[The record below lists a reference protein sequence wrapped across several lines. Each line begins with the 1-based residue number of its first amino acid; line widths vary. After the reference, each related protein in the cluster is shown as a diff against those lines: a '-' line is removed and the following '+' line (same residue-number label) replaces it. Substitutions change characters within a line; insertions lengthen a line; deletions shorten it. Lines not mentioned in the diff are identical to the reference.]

1 MRYSSIDCLRT
12 LAIFVM
18 VCVHFCENLAG
29 ATPKIAGVGAPL
41 FLFLSGISYRLWLNG
56 RLARGIGETEISKVT
71 VRRGLF
77 LFGLGFAFNVLVWL
91 PEDTFNWDVLTLI
104 GVGLVTL
111 NFARRVPPLV
121 TLTGCAM
128 LFVCG
133 PIARQMADW
142 DAYWQQGYFDPDLS
156 FTDVTLGFLATGYF
170 PVLPWLLYP
179 LVGFVVGTDVFGT
192 AKAGGADARALR
204 RGMITGIGLMGV
216 AAAAVALPAMA
227 SSDVTAVRSLRW
239 TMFPPSVSYVLG
251 SVGFA
256 YFSFC
261 LAYRLLDE
269 RLDPQHLRGLRELAA
284 TFSRHSLTAYVLHH
298 VVHLYPLW
306 LRGVLAG
313 QETTYYWRQA
323 MSTPMALVLAACF
336 LPCCY
341 QFFRWLDRHD
351 RGGIES
357 WMRWLCD

>member
-1 MRYSSIDCLRT
+1 MRYTSIDCLRT

-18 VCVHFCENLAG
+18 VCVHFCENLSG
-29 ATPKIAGVGAPL
+29 ATPKIAGLGAPL

-56 RLARGIGETEISKVT
+56 RLARGIGEVEISKIT

-77 LFGLGFAFNVLVWL
+77 LFGLGFAFNILVWL

-111 NFARRVPPLV
+111 NMARRVTPLV
-121 TLTGCAM
+121 NLTACVM
-128 LFVCG
+128 LLVLS
-133 PIARQMADW
+133 PIARQTADW
-142 DAYWQQGYFDPDLS
+142 EAYWKEGFFDPDLS

-170 PVLPWLLYP
+170 PIFPWLLYP

-192 AKAGGADARALR
+192 AKAGGADSRALR
-204 RGMITGIGLMGV
+204 RGLLTGGGLLV
-216 AAAAVALPAMA
+216 VSAAAIAASAMA
-227 SSDVTAVRSLRW
+227 PSNVPEAFSLRW
-239 TMFPPSVSYVLG
+239 TMFPASVSYVLG

-269 RLDPQHLRGLRELAA
+269 RLEPNRWRGLRELAA

-323 MSTPMALVLAACF
+323 MSTPLAVALAIGF
-336 LPCCY
+336 LPCLY
-341 QFFRWLDRHD
+341 LFFRWLDRHD